1 LKQSINNDSSRM
13 KSWSWLDIYSFNSLR
28 QINKIITNLY
38 GSKDHTNFKYDDTI
52 NTDSIKVD
60 RNNAQL
66 VDY

>member
-1 LKQSINNDSSRM
+1 M
-13 KSWSWLDIYSFNSLR
+13 KSWSWLDIYSFNSLK

-38 GSKDHTNFKYDDTI
+38 GSKDYTNFKYDDTI